1 MVQMLS
7 HVLFHP
13 HALQSLSADGCP
25 TKRKCAA
32 AFCYSAGRSY
42 HFIFNFIHAL
52 IHSAGGESDVPLT
65 ETVVLPPTVEG
76 DDPVTFTPDILT
88 HRPHHR
94 VTGSGPQKRHA
105 VLQLHPATEKQ
116 QQQTEKHWIRWY
128 WTRQVSQSHRVSSA
142 FCLFLSEDRIK
153 RGGALT
159 ASHRGHKTNASV
171 H

>member
-13 HALQSLSADGCP
+13 HSLP
-25 TKRKCAA
+25 TAVQQKE
-32 AFCYSAGRSY
+32 SVLLLSVIQQDVHITSY
-42 HFIFNFIHAL
+42 FIHAL

-76 DDPVTFTPDILT
+76 DYPVTFTPDILT

-105 VLQLHPATEKQ
+105 VLQLHPATEK
-116 QQQTEKHWIRWY
+116 H
-128 WTRQVSQSHRVSSA
+128 
-142 FCLFLSEDRIK
+142 
-153 RGGALT
+153 
-159 ASHRGHKTNASV
+159 
-171 H
+171 